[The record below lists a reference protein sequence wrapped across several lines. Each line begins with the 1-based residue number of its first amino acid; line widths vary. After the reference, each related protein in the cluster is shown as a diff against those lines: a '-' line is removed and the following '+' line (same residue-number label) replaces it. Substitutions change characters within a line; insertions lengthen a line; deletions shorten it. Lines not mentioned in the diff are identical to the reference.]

1 MRKCH
6 TLDNKQKE
14 NIQREIKECLKNE
27 NKIVF
32 VYIHGSFLK
41 SRFRDI
47 DIGIYLNVTPPK
59 KKVLE
64 YELVLEDRL
73 SRNLSYPCDVRVLN
87 RAPLSFRF
95 SVIKHNV
102 LLFSKDECRRADFEC
117 LSLVEYHDFD
127 IYRNRYLRDALG
139 IKV

>member
-1 MRKCH
+1 MRKYY

-32 VYIHGSFLK
+32 AYLHGSFLK

-47 DIGIYLNVTPPK
+47 DIGIYLNVNPPK

-73 SRNLSYPCDVRVLN
+73 SKNLSYPCDVRVLN

-95 SVIKHNV
+95 SVIKNNV

-127 IYRNRYLRDALG
+127 IYRNMYLRDALG